1 MNAPCQ
7 IQPAPPPS
15 RQHGAALRGPT
26 GPTRGIFNPGFG
38 FACRGRRENGGAV
51 RALAGSCVTF
61 KGPRDEFHGSPRLSG
76 SPPVRLSAGRGFLFR
91 VSVSSDP
98 LPKPSGSALHA
109 AAPLAV
115 PPPPRP
121 PTRPAPD
128 PRSAPCGERVGAA
141 SPLPAPI
148 PGSVLCLLS
157 VTSGFGNPP
166 SRIPPSF
173 PFGGF
178 ANPAFWGM
186 SFAPIGCTVTFCG
199 DRGGTEWL
207 RASGHLPG
215 GHRAPG
221 VALDPPQPIP
231 RLLRPVGGTGTGA
244 PKGSQVPDVP
254 SPSLVLRMAPRWV
267 QHRALRVSSVPSPS
281 LDGGLWGGTGVGSQM
296 GSRSAQRP
304 LSIAGHTGPPGAVC
318 RVPPGAVCRSPPA
331 LLAPPGPVPR

>member
-115 PPPPRP
+115 PPPP
-121 PTRPAPD
+121 PAPQ
-128 PRSAPCGERVGAA
+128 
-141 SPLPAPI
+141 PAPLRI
-148 PGSVLCLLS
+148 PARLHAGNGSVLHPRSRLPFLVRFS
-157 VTSGFGNPP
+157 AFSRSRRGSGIRPPAFLPP
-166 SRIPPSF
+166 SLSAALLTQR
-173 PFGGF
+173 FGEC
-178 ANPAFWGM
+178 P
-186 SFAPIGCTVTFCG
+186 
-199 DRGGTEWL
+199 L
-207 RASGHLPG
+207 
-215 GHRAPG
+215 
-221 VALDPPQPIP
+221 
-231 RLLRPVGGTGTGA
+231 RLLAAR
-244 PKGSQVPDVP
+244 
-254 SPSLVLRMAPRWV
+254 
-267 QHRALRVSSVPSPS
+267 
-281 LDGGLWGGTGVGSQM
+281 
-296 GSRSAQRP
+296 
-304 LSIAGHTGPPGAVC
+304 
-318 RVPPGAVCRSPPA
+318 
-331 LLAPPGPVPR
+331 

>member
-141 SPLPAPI
+141 SPSRLPFLVRFSAFSRSRR
-148 PGSVLCLLS
+148 GSGIRPPAFL
-157 VTSGFGNPP
+157 PP
-166 SRIPPSF
+166 SLSAALLTQR
-173 PFGGF
+173 FGEC
-178 ANPAFWGM
+178 P
-186 SFAPIGCTVTFCG
+186 
-199 DRGGTEWL
+199 L
-207 RASGHLPG
+207 
-215 GHRAPG
+215 
-221 VALDPPQPIP
+221 
-231 RLLRPVGGTGTGA
+231 RLLAAR
-244 PKGSQVPDVP
+244 
-254 SPSLVLRMAPRWV
+254 
-267 QHRALRVSSVPSPS
+267 
-281 LDGGLWGGTGVGSQM
+281 
-296 GSRSAQRP
+296 
-304 LSIAGHTGPPGAVC
+304 
-318 RVPPGAVCRSPPA
+318 
-331 LLAPPGPVPR
+331 